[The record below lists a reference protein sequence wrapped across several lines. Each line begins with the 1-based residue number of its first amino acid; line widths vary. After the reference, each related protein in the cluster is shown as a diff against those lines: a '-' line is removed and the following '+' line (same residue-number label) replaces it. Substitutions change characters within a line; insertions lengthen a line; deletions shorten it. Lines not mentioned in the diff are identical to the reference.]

1 MTNIEV
7 ADYLRAN
14 IDWARF
20 ARQVKALSGQCNDR
34 QWRFAKGLI
43 LELSFEM
50 CASGKLKYVAQL
62 GTDYI
67 LVSLNNISIEFKF
80 EQKPLF
86 GKRGNIAKNI
96 NPTLM
101 NSRGTNK
108 HVVLPSTYADYLIYA
123 TPNGALLFDKPTVSK
138 HLKVSGDSITG
149 NLPSNA
155 GVTLADPQIMN
166 PANQVEVDII
176 NPLMNMI
183 RTWAQNI
190 K

>member
-1 MTNIEV
+1 
-7 ADYLRAN
+7 
-14 IDWARF
+14 
-20 ARQVKALSGQCNDR
+20 
-34 QWRFAKGLI
+34 
-43 LELSFEM
+43 
-50 CASGKLKYVAQL
+50 
-62 GTDYI
+62 
-67 LVSLNNISIEFKF
+67 
-80 EQKPLF
+80 
-86 GKRGNIAKNI
+86 
-96 NPTLM
+96 M

-123 TPNGALLFDKPTVSK
+123 TPNGALLFDKPTVSN

-155 GVTLADPQIMN
+155 GVILADPQIMN